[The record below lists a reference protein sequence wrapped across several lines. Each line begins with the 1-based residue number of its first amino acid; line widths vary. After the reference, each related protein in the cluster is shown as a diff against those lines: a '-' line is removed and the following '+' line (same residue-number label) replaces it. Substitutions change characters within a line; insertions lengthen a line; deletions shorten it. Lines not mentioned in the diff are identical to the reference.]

1 MLPTLHTDPAT
12 LLTYEVD
19 AGWDRGTPDGV
30 FSPESTADVSAI
42 MRWASETGTPLIA
55 RGAGTGLAGG
65 AVAER
70 GGVILS
76 FAAMNQIVALD
87 VAGRSVSAQP
97 GTVNQQ
103 LDAVVKQH
111 GFYFPPDP
119 SSGRSSVIGGNL
131 GTNAGGPHCFK
142 YGVTTNYVTGME
154 VVLASGEVVQLGGK
168 ALDYPEFDLL
178 ALMVGSEGTLGVI
191 TRADLRLIRNPPAV
205 RTMMAAFA
213 SDEQAGAAVSAVIAA
228 GLVPA
233 TMEMMDQRVMQM
245 IEEYVQVGLPTQAGA
260 ALIIEVD
267 GYVESLDTQI
277 EEVADILSVHG
288 GFDLRIATSEAERQ
302 KIWYSR
308 KSVAGAFARLAPA
321 FYLTDV
327 TVPRSRLAETLADV
341 HRICAAYNVISA
353 HVFHAGD
360 GNLHPLIPCHPSD
373 ADEMARVHAASKEI
387 IEICVSREGS
397 ITGEHGVGIEKR
409 DYMPLM
415 YSGAELSAM
424 VDVKEVFDPQNLM
437 NPGKVL
443 PAELPAVQRVEA
455 RRPKDFNA
463 EARRRKEIF
472 APHNATEAAAALRA
486 LSEAG
491 GSVKIVSSLSESLPN
506 VHAPR
511 ITHHLLATTNLDGI
525 TSFSPEDLYVT
536 VGAGMKLE
544 DVQNAVRAH
553 NMQIPMRSPWPEAT
567 VGDLL
572 STNLNAPLRM
582 RYGALRDNLLATT
595 VALADGRVI
604 RAGRPVV
611 KNVAGYDLPKLFV
624 GAHGTLGLLCDATLK
639 LVPLPRDRRTLAV
652 SVADLAQ
659 GAALAEQLL
668 AHALVASALVVAPVG
683 RARQSVK
690 GAQGSIDLSFALL
703 YTAEGL
709 TEDVAAEL
717 ALVKETA
724 VSTGAQVS
732 ETEISGTRAWCDFLA
747 AADDDALLAR
757 IGLPVSS
764 VGNFLNTPGLCE
776 ADLLLDAASGLLYAR
791 CGSAHAMAWLA
802 AARDAAER
810 AGGYAVATHVP
821 ASLRDAVDRWG
832 TPRDGDDLMRAL
844 KQRFDAA
851 DVLNPHLNRA

>member
-1 MLPTLHTDPAT
+1 MTTPTLHTDPAT
-12 LLTYEVD
+12 LLTYETD

-30 FSPESTADVSAI
+30 FSPASTSDVSAI
-42 MRWASETGTPLIA
+42 MRWASDSGTPLIA

-70 GGVILS
+70 GGVILN
-76 FAAMNQIVALD
+76 FAAMNEIVELD

-103 LDAVVKQH
+103 LDAAVKQH

-142 YGVTTNYVTGME
+142 YGVTTNYVTGLE

-191 TRADLRLIRNPPAV
+191 TRANLRLIRNPPAV

-245 IEEYVQVGLPTQAGA
+245 IEEYVQVGLPVQAGA

-277 EEVADILSVHG
+277 EEVADILSEHG

-341 HRICAAYNVISA
+341 HRICDAHNVISA

-373 ADEMARVHAASKEI
+373 ADEMRRVHAASKEI
-387 IEICVSREGS
+387 IEVCVSREGS

-415 YSGAELSAM
+415 YTGAELSAM
-424 VDVKEVFDPQNLM
+424 VDVKEVFDPKNLM

-443 PAELPAVQRVEA
+443 PAKLPAVQRVEA
-455 RRPKDFNA
+455 QRSENFNA
-463 EARRRKEIF
+463 KAQRRKGIF
-472 APHNATEAAAALRA
+472 APRDATEAAAALRT
-486 LSEAG
+486 LSEANAH
-491 GSVKIVSSLSESLPN
+491 VEIVSAPVDQLPDLHSLLINSSVLSTAN
-506 VHAPR
+506 FNGVK
-511 ITHHLLATTNLDGI
+511 
-525 TSFSPEDLYVT
+525 SFSPEDLYIT

-544 DVQNAVRAH
+544 DVQTVVREKG
-553 NMQIPMRSPWPEAT
+553 MQVPMRSPWADAT

-572 STNLNAPLRM
+572 SANLNAPLRM

-595 VALADGRVI
+595 VALSDGRVI

-639 LVPLPRDRRTLAV
+639 LVPLPRSQRTLV
-652 SVADLAQ
+652 VPVADLVH
-659 GAALAEQLL
+659 GAALAERLL
-668 AHALVASALVVAPVG
+668 AHALVASALVVAPKIALASGKVAEWG
-683 RARQSVK
+683 
-690 GAQGSIDLSFALL
+690 LL

-709 TEDVAAEL
+709 AEDVAAEL
-717 ALVKETA
+717 DLVRETA
-724 VSTGAQVS
+724 LSTGAQVAKT
-732 ETEISGTRAWCDFLA
+732 ETSGTLAWVDFLGA
-747 AADDDALLAR
+747 SSNDDLLAR

-764 VGNFLNTPGLCE
+764 VGSFLATHGLYE

-791 CGSAHAMAWLA
+791 CGAAHATAWLA
-802 AARDAAER
+802 SARDAAESV
-810 AGGYAVATHVP
+810 GGYAVATRVP
-821 ASLRDAVDRWG
+821 AALVDKIDRWG
-832 TPRDGDDLMRAL
+832 TPRDGHGLMRAL
-844 KQRFDAA
+844 KQRFDSAG
-851 DVLNPHLNRA
+851 VLNAELGWP

>member
-1 MLPTLHTDPAT
+1 MTPPTPYLHTDPAT

-19 AGWDRGTPDGV
+19 AGWDRGAPDGV
-30 FSPESTADVSAI
+30 FSPESTADVSAM

-70 GGVILS
+70 GGVILN
-76 FAAMNQIVALD
+76 FAAMNQIVDLD

-154 VVLASGEVVQLGGK
+154 VVLASGEVVQMGGR

-245 IEEYVQVGLPTQAGA
+245 IEEYVQVGLPVQAGA

-267 GYVESLDTQI
+267 GYAESLDTQI
-277 EEVADILSVHG
+277 EEVADILSAHG

-341 HRICAAYNVISA
+341 NRICAAHNVISA

-373 ADEMARVHAASKEI
+373 ADEMRRVHAASKEI

-424 VDVKEVFDPQNLM
+424 VDVKEVFDPENLM

-443 PAELPAVQRVEA
+443 PAKLPAVQRVEA
-455 RRPKDFNA
+455 QLPENFNA
-463 EARRRKEIF
+463 KAQRRRVF
-472 APHNATEAAAALRA
+472 APHDASEAAAALRA

-491 GSVKIVSSLSESLPN
+491 IGVNIVSNPIDQIPNPQSSIFPSLST
-506 VHAPR
+506 A
-511 ITHHLLATTNLDGI
+511 HLHGI

-544 DVQNAVRAH
+544 DAQNAVRAH
-553 NMQIPMRSPWPEAT
+553 NLQIPMRSPWADAT

-572 STNLNAPLRM
+572 STNLNAPLRT
-582 RYGALRDNLLATT
+582 RYGPLRDNLLATT
-595 VALADGRVI
+595 VALSDGRVI

-776 ADLLLDAASGLLYAR
+776 ANLLLDAASGLLYAR

-832 TPRDGDDLMRAL
+832 TPRDGNDLMRAL

-851 DVLNPHLNRA
+851 DVLNPSLNRA